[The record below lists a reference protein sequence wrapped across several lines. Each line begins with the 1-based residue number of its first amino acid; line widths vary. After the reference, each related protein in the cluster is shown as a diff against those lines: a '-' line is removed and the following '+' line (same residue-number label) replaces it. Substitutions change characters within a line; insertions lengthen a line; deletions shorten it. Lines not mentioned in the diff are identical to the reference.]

1 MENNLINVE
10 EKDLETDKSKEP
22 KSFSKL
28 LEKIKSGNVPKI
40 LIVIIS
46 VVLLL
51 IIIFCNFGGE
61 KEASTVVTDQLTTY
75 VTALENK
82 LANTL
87 SNVKGAGKVSVVISV
102 ESGNEMVLATKT
114 TTTTDIDGK
123 ILTEETP
130 IIVNGKTVVLKELT
144 PKITGVLIVSQGA
157 NSIQVMQRL
166 QQATKSL
173 LDVNINQIEIL
184 TMK

>member
-1 MENNLINVE
+1 MENNLINVVE
-10 EKDLETDKSKEP
+10 RESAPKKEKEN
-22 KSFSKL
+22 KSFSKIF
-28 LEKIKSGNVPKI
+28 EKLKSGNIPKV
-40 LIVIIS
+40 LVVIVS

-51 IIIFCNFGGE
+51 IIMLINFGGE
-61 KEASTVVTDQLTTY
+61 SESSKVEIDQLTSY
-75 VTALENK
+75 VTTLENK

-87 SNVKGAGKVSVVISV
+87 SSVKGAGKVSVVISV
-102 ESGNEMVLATKT
+102 ESGNETVLATKT

-173 LDVNINQIEIL
+173 LDININQIEIL